1 MPIVYR
7 SLTMPWMLLLILFQ
21 RLHKL
26 EAAAKKAQRQYYFIH
41 FIYFY
46 HIACLDS
53 RRSLELTATY
63 NVLVYTQVVVVNI

>member
-41 FIYFY
+41 FY